1 MNTKW
6 VYFFGD
12 GQTDGQQHD
21 KNLVGGKGANLAEM
35 VELGIPVPAGLTIT
49 TDACTAFYANGE
61 KWVDGLEEQ
70 IKENIL
76 RIEKSMGAKF
86 GDKENP
92 LLLSVRSGARVSMP
106 GMMDT
111 VLNLGLNDE
120 TVEALA
126 KKSGNPRFA
135 WDSYRRFLQMYGDVV
150 MGVEHDAFEEAL
162 AAERK
167 KYGVELDNELTV
179 EALKDLVA
187 DYKEII
193 QKSAGKLFPDDA
205 FEQLRG
211 AVDAVFRSWN
221 TARAIRYRQINHI
234 PHEWGTAV
242 NVQAMVYG
250 NMGANSG
257 TGVAFTRDPS
267 TGENVFYGEYLMDA
281 QGEDVVAGIRTPHPI
296 AHLEEEMPEVYAE
309 LVRIYKLLENHYKD
323 MQDVEFTIQEGKLY
337 MLQTRSG
344 KRTATAAVRMA
355 VEMVS
360 EGLIDKKTAVLRV
373 APEQLDQLLHPMID
387 PKAKYDVIAKGLP
400 ASPGAATGRIVF
412 TAEEAEQWK
421 NRGEKVILV
430 RNETSPEDIGGM
442 DVAEGIL
449 TARGGMT
456 SHAAVVARGMGK
468 CCVAGCGAA
477 QISEA
482 NKTLTFGTTVLNEGD
497 WITLDGSAGEVIVG
511 QVPMVEVE
519 VAGDFATLME
529 WADEF
534 RALGIRTNA
543 DTPHDSQTA
552 LDFGAEGIGLCR
564 TEHMF
569 FDGERTSLVRQ
580 MIFAAD
586 KAGREAALAKLL
598 PFQKGDF
605 KGIFKTMQGRPVTVR
620 LLDPPLHEFVPHDEE
635 TIKRLAA
642 DMGLTAD
649 TLKARIEALE
659 EMNPMLGHRGCRL
672 GITYPEIYAMQARA
686 IFEAAA
692 ELTKDGIKVFPEVM
706 IPLIGTVEELKM
718 MKAVCVEVAD
728 LVMEEMGVKFDY
740 LVGTMMEIPRACVL
754 ADAVATE
761 AEFFSFGTNDLTQMT
776 FGYSRDDAGTF
787 LPEYVEKG
795 ILARDPFQSLDQVGV
810 GSLVQMGVERGRSTK
825 PNLKIGVC
833 GEHGGDPASIDFFHR
848 VGLDYVSCSPY
859 RVPIARLAA
868 AQANIR
874 NPR

>member
-1 MNTKW
+1 
-6 VYFFGD
+6 
-12 GQTDGQQHD
+12 
-21 KNLVGGKGANLAEM
+21 
-35 VELGIPVPAGLTIT
+35 
-49 TDACTAFYANGE
+49 
-61 KWVDGLEEQ
+61 
-70 IKENIL
+70 
-76 RIEKSMGAKF
+76 
-86 GDKENP
+86 
-92 LLLSVRSGARVSMP
+92 
-106 GMMDT
+106 
-111 VLNLGLNDE
+111 
-120 TVEALA
+120 
-126 KKSGNPRFA
+126 
-135 WDSYRRFLQMYGDVV
+135 
-150 MGVEHDAFEEAL
+150 
-162 AAERK
+162 
-167 KYGVELDNELTV
+167 
-179 EALKDLVA
+179 
-187 DYKEII
+187 
-193 QKSAGKLFPDDA
+193 
-205 FEQLRG
+205 
-211 AVDAVFRSWN
+211 
-221 TARAIRYRQINHI
+221 
-234 PHEWGTAV
+234 
-242 NVQAMVYG
+242 
-250 NMGANSG
+250 
-257 TGVAFTRDPS
+257 
-267 TGENVFYGEYLMDA
+267 
-281 QGEDVVAGIRTPHPI
+281 GIRTPHPI

-482 NKTLTFGTTVLNEGD
+482 NKTLTFGTTVLKEGD

-569 FDGERTSLVRQ
+569 FEGERTSLVRQ